1 MTIAPFVYLIRI
13 SSIMEKWIAQIREFY
28 DGTNKDLLPSV
39 IFGSG
44 RNLLQNLQLQQRIRI
59 GMMPCVSEE
68 HPHTAMG
75 LMTLLAYLLE
85 RWGDVRVYR
94 LFFQTDADPQQYEWS
109 IRDSQSTIDDWVFD
123 SLDENAVLYG
133 TLTKTNSTWRWSI
146 TLENDLAEE
155 ADAENVWAYEA
166 NSLAGLVNQLEQVA
180 KDVISQFD
188 VNEIRPIP
196 IPTTNADDTAIA
208 RVLRGVFEWQ
218 IQLLLVLF
226 GKGWAEGDIQKR
238 LDDLYI
244 LGNLTR
250 DDFGAWAVSQ
260 AVAHTLNKGYSP
272 VPDSLILLIGADG
285 FIDHFAPHTL
295 YPSMLIGRALFNFG
309 NFAPAIKILDAIT
322 ETHPDNPYAWL
333 VKADLYRRSG
343 RLAQLLETYH
353 SAIENNVANADLFLQ
368 YGQILELIEDN
379 PTNTFVLIDVD
390 DYADYTEQDLI
401 IREAIEAYENVLRL
415 EPDNL
420 TALQNQILLLAD
432 GMNEDVDVQ
441 RLEKAFS
448 RLLQKDN
455 TGEYIRAVVDV
466 AYTIDDLD
474 PLFDMLEA
482 HAEKYPQRADLRIS
496 LAVLAM
502 HLEDYDLASDY
513 LTEAEDLTNDEAL
526 LADIDRL
533 MLSVDNPDFEEKLGA
548 IYAVVSGGN
557 KISLQ
562 DLKFLEKTIEQAP
575 LLAEAYLYLAQSYMI
590 WGEKDHA
597 LDTIKEGYAQLPNHP
612 EVAELLARYEWAEGN
627 KDEAQAVLTD
637 GIAANPTYVPLLAR
651 MGQFLFELGEK
662 DAAKGWLTRAEALSP
677 RDPIL
682 AEVRKFIADAMSKA

>member
-1 MTIAPFVYLIRI
+1 
-13 SSIMEKWIAQIREFY
+13 MEKWIAEIREFY
-28 DGTNKDLLPSV
+28 DGRNTELLPSV

-44 RNLLQNLQLQQRIRI
+44 RNLLQNLKLQQRIRI
-59 GMMPCVSEE
+59 GMMPCVSDD

-85 RWGDVRVYR
+85 RWADVRVYR
-94 LFFQTDADPQQYEWS
+94 LFFQTDTDPQKYEWS
-109 IRDSQSTIDDWVFD
+109 IRDSQHTIDDWVFD
-123 SLDENAVLYG
+123 SLDENAVLHA
-133 TLTKTNSTWRWSI
+133 TLTHTDNTWRWSI
-146 TLENDLAEE
+146 TLENDLVAEE
-155 ADAENVWAYEA
+155 DAEKTWTYEA
-166 NSLAGLVNQLEQVA
+166 NSLAGLVNQLEKVA

-188 VNEIRPIP
+188 VSEIRPIP
-196 IPTTNADDTAIA
+196 IPTTDADDTAIA

-218 IQLLLVLF
+218 LQLLLVIF
-226 GKGWAEGDIQKR
+226 GKGWAEGDIQTR

-250 DDFGAWAVSQ
+250 DDFGAWAISQ

-272 VPDSLILLIGADG
+272 VPDSLAMMIGDDG
-285 FIDHFAPHTL
+285 FIAHFAPHTL

-309 NFAPAIKILDAIT
+309 NFTPAFSILDA
-322 ETHPDNPYAWL
+322 ETDIHPDNPYLWL
-333 VKADLYRRSG
+333 VKADMYRRGG
-343 RLAQLLETYH
+343 RLSDVLQTYH
-353 SAIENNVANADLFLQ
+353 SAIENHAANAALYLQ
-368 YGQILELIEDN
+368 YGQILELIEDY
-379 PTNTFVLIDVD
+379 PLDEFVLVKED
-390 DYADYTEQDLI
+390 DYTEQELI

-432 GMNEDVDVQ
+432 GMDEDVDAE
-441 RLEKAFS
+441 RLESTFE
-448 RLLQKDN
+448 RLLEKDT

-474 PLFDMLEA
+474 PLFSMLES
-482 HAEKYPQRADLRIS
+482 HAEQHPNRADLRIS

-502 HLEDYDLASDY
+502 HLEDYELASDY
-513 LTEAEDLTNDEAL
+513 LAEAEDLTDDDAL

-533 MLSVDNPDFEEKLGA
+533 MLSVDNPDFEEKLGT

-557 KISLQ
+557 KISAQ
-562 DLKFLEKTIEQAP
+562 DLKFLEKTIEKAP
-575 LLAEAYLYLAQSYMI
+575 LLAEGYLYLAQSYMI

-597 LDTIKEGYAQLPNHP
+597 LDTIKDGFAQLPENP
-612 EVAELLARYEWAEGN
+612 EIAELLARYEWQMGE
-627 KDEAQAVLTD
+627 KDEAQRVITE
-637 GIAANPTYVPLLAR
+637 GISANPTYVPLLAR

-662 DAAKGWLTRAEALSP
+662 DAARGWMTRAEALSP

-682 AEVRKFIADAMSKA
+682 AEVRKFIADAMSRA